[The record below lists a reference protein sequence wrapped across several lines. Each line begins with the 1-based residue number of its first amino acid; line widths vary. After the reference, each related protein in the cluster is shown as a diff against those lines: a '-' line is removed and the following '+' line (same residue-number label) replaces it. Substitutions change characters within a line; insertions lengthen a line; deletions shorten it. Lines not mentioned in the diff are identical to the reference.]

1 MKKSLLM
8 LFAALSCA
16 VQTARAEWA
25 DWDAF
30 KAASVEN
37 GRVVDASDDRLITT
51 SEGESYALFFALVAG
66 DRDAFETLLAWTEK
80 NLAAGDVAQRQPAW
94 LWGRKTAEGDVRW
107 TILDSN
113 NASDSDMWIAY
124 ALLEAGRL
132 WNRPDYTEKAR
143 GLMALLK
150 KDVRRV
156 KNLGAVI
163 LPGRT
168 GFEHAD
174 GSVKLN
180 PSYAPL
186 FILSRFAEE
195 DDFWR
200 DVRDGSLRMLLRSA
214 PDGFAPDWATFDK
227 DGRLAAIDDEDNG
240 IGSYNAIR
248 TYLWAAMTTDA
259 GGAALVRRFEP
270 MVKAAELLGRPPE
283 KVRLA
288 DLTFN
293 RPGNAGF
300 AGCVLML
307 AMMTGHD
314 ATANRLR
321 TALAAHDIRRDSYYT
336 NVLALFAR
344 GLDEGRYA
352 IDAAGQLTLPKESK

>member
-8 LFAALSCA
+8 LLTAFASLSA
-16 VQTARAEWA
+16 VAAPWA

-30 KAASVEN
+30 KTASVEN
-37 GRVVDASDDRLITT
+37 GRVVDASDERLITT

-66 DRDAFETLLAWTEK
+66 DKAAFESILSWTEK
-80 NLAAGDVAQRQPAW
+80 NLAAGDMGKTQPAW
-94 LWGRKTAEGDVRW
+94 LWGRKTADDKTLW
-107 TILDSN
+107 TVLDAN
-113 NASDSDMWIAY
+113 NAADSDMWIAY

-132 WNRPDYTEKAR
+132 WHRPDYTEKAH

-150 KDVRRV
+150 KDVRRI

-186 FILSRFAEE
+186 FILSRFAQE

-200 DVRDGSLRMLLRSA
+200 DVKAGSLRMLLRSA

-227 DGRLAAIDDEDNG
+227 EGRLVAIDDEDNG

-248 TYLWAAMTTDA
+248 TYLWVAMTTDA
-259 GGAALVRRFEP
+259 AGSALVRRFEP
-270 MVKAAELLGRPPE
+270 MVKVAEMLGRPPE
-283 KVRLA
+283 KVQLA
-288 DLTFN
+288 NLAFN

-300 AGCVLML
+300 AGCVL
-307 AMMTGHD
+307 AIAQMTGHFAAAD
-314 ATANRLR
+314 RLR
-321 TALAAHDIRRDSYYT
+321 TALASHDISRESYYT

-344 GLDEGRYA
+344 GLDEGRYL
-352 IDAAGQLTLPKESK
+352 IDADGRVKIREEVK